1 MGLFVKP
8 ELFAQVD
15 VPSEGLEGGTGQ
27 VDIGRM
33 PAADELEVEALA
45 LQEALDDDAVRPVRH
60 GQALA
65 ARGTAALERRR
76 RAGRLLQQRQ
86 ELLDRGQGL
95 LRRRAQAQASLVHVA
110 DGGLAAEDLGLQDRE
125 HPAETQ
131 VVPEGPVRVLV
142 GEQGIFVVVLFD
154 FDDFLPHAGGE
165 ILGPCGQHDAR
176 KGDRGND
183 SFHMPNIRNYIYL

>member
-15 VPSEGLEGGTGQ
+15 VPAEGLEGGAGE

-45 LQEALDDDAVRPVRH
+45 LQEALDDDAVRLVRH

-65 ARGTAALERRR
+65 ARGPAALERRR
-76 RAGRLLQQRQ
+76 RSGRLLRQRQ
-86 ELLDRGQGL
+86 HRLDRGQGL
-95 LRRRAQAQASLVHVA
+95 VLRRAQAQTGFVDVA
-110 DGGLAAEDLGLQDRE
+110 EGGVSAKDLRLHDRE
-125 HPAETQ
+125 HPAEAQ
-131 VVPEGPVRVLV
+131 VIPERPVRVLV

-176 KGDRGND
+176 KGDGGND